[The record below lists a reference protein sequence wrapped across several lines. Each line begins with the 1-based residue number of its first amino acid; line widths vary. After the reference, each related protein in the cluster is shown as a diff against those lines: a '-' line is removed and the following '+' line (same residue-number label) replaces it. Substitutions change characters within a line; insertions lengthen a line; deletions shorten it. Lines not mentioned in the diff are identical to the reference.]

1 MGFVL
6 GVLWLIGIDHP
17 SRDDLAH
24 LVGDSRIYGWG
35 VVSTLVS
42 GVFGVWGEL
51 ATPSVGT
58 PQSCPSGPADSG
70 SLHEPP
76 GVDLPRLCPRG
87 GVVPTFVC
95 GVIGVCVG
103 GGGVMVPVGRCLP
116 PEPGDAALRR
126 QMDDSFPRWESRPTA

>member
-42 GVFGVWGEL
+42 GVFGVWGG
-51 ATPSVGT
+51 VGH
-58 PQSCPSGPADSG
+58 PFRGNPA
-70 SLHEPP
+70 
-76 GVDLPRLCPRG
+76 
-87 GVVPTFVC
+87 VVP
-95 GVIGVCVG
+95 
-103 GGGVMVPVGRCLP
+103 
-116 PEPGDAALRR
+116 E
-126 QMDDSFPRWESRPTA
+126 RPC